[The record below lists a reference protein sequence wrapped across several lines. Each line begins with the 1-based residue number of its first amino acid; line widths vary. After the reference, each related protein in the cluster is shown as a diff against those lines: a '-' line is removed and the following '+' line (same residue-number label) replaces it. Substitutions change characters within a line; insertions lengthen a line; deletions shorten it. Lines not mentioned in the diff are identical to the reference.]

1 MKFTNRQKYINRLT
15 DMVIAVQQTL
25 NDYGYNIA
33 LSVIMNSLLLKNSK
47 QKNNLTTRKN
57 SDDINHV
64 IYVMNIL
71 NAAQGKLNLQEYY
84 TRNINETMKTHHL
97 LKLKNIYFLTCKRF
111 KNTINYKQKT
121 LSIQTRQ
128 IKQHK

>member
-33 LSVIMNSLLLKNSK
+33 LSVIMNFFLLKNSIK
-47 QKNNLTTRKN
+47 QKNNLNTRKN

-71 NAAQGKLNLQEYY
+71 NTAQ
-84 TRNINETMKTHHL
+84 
-97 LKLKNIYFLTCKRF
+97 
-111 KNTINYKQKT
+111 
-121 LSIQTRQ
+121 
-128 IKQHK
+128 